1 MSDDTLWT
9 EVWTDSAADGEFV
22 LVLRA
27 LRDGTFVIVSPHSQ
41 NAIAERFATYADA
54 VSWFCQ
60 DDYDQIEGRW
70 FVNADE
76 ADAYES
82 HTLGIPLA
90 DLLTIPPSVNILI
103 RTLRIRIQELEHRLK
118 QTASRPQSSDPPSV
132 P

>member
-27 LRDGTFVIVSPHSQ
+27 LRDGTFVIVNPHYE

-54 VSWFCQ
+54 A
-60 DDYDQIEGRW
+60 RW
-70 FVNADE
+70 FSEDE
-76 ADAYES
+76 YDKIKDRWFFDSDETDAYES